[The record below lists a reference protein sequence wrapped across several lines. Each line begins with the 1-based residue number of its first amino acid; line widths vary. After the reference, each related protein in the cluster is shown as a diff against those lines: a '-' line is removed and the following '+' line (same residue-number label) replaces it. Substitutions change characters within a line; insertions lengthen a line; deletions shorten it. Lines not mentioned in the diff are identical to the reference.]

1 MMGNSMLEEE
11 NVIEDVRNLFR
22 LAKLKRETTD
32 ITIKDIGNLFR
43 QNNNNNNNNN
53 NNVQRGIVSSH
64 GERDPL

>member
-1 MMGNSMLEEE
+1 MMENSTLEEE

-43 QNNNNNNNNN
+43 QNNNNNNNN
-53 NNVQRGIVSSH
+53 VQRGIVSSH